1 MKTFVSTTALMLT
14 VVGLIGETSFA
25 DHRTGLTD
33 LAHDLEWQMSRVN
46 RTLGYQFRT
55 GPLSREMAADA
66 RDMSRLVEDIHEL
79 AEHNGCLKT
88 MASKA
93 KDLCELV
100 CELKD
105 HAAEIRPACDSR
117 SSSSRYGCRF
127 GSHLDRLGPTES
139 DIRYLTSLLM
149 TMENTLEDME
159 RELVVLM
166 SVPAKPA
173 RLNLP
178 PAPEIIVPRGPVS
191 VGHVNRGSWS
201 VSFRLNK

>member
-14 VVGLIGETSFA
+14 VVGLIGETAFA
-25 DHRTGLTD
+25 DHRTGLVD
-33 LAHDLEWQMSRVN
+33 LAHDLRWHMSRVN
-46 RTLGYQFRT
+46 RSLSTDFRS
-55 GPLSREMAADA
+55 GPLAREMAADA
-66 RDMSRLVEDIHEL
+66 RDMSRLVDDIHEI

-93 KDLCELV
+93 KNLCELV

-105 HAAEIRPACDSR
+105 HAAEIRPACGSR
-117 SSSSRYGCRF
+117 YSSSRYGYRF

-139 DIRYLTSLLM
+139 DIRYLNSLLM

-159 RELVVLM
+159 QELVVLL
-166 SVPAKPA
+166 SVPVKPT

-178 PAPEIIVPRGPVS
+178 PAPAIGVPRGPVS
-191 VGHVNRGSWS
+191 VGHINRGGWS